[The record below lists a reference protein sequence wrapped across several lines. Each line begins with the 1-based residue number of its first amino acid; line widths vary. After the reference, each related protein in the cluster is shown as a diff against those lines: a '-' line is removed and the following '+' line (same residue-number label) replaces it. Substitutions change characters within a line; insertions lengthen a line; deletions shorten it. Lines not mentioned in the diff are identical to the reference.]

1 MVRRKKLTY
10 LLIFP
15 QHGNGCVY
23 AHWDIPTTWEWVRLC
38 SLGQVIGG
46 GTPSTEIKAYWDK
59 GTISWITPADMGEHR
74 TKYISFT
81 QRKISELG
89 LSQSSATLMPPNS
102 IVLSSRA
109 PIGYL
114 GITKI
119 PLCTNQ
125 GCKSVVPYLQESVE
139 YLYYAIMMAIPNIKE
154 RASGTTFKEISGKG
168 FGQTLIPLPPLC
180 EQNRIA
186 ALLIQTENKFT
197 IIQSSYNDISRR
209 IEILKYKILDSFF
222 GEDSRY
228 KSYYENEQKLG
239 EILKYEQPA
248 KYIVN
253 STNYSDDFATPVLT
267 PGKTFILGYTN
278 EKEGI
283 YHVNGEKVI
292 IFDDFTTASRLVDF
306 NFKVKSSAMKILT
319 ISNQE
324 LFDVEYMYLLL
335 QTIHVNNNT
344 HKRYWISDFAT
355 RKVKIHTIQ
364 EQTLIVKEIKRLYSI
379 IEKVVG

>member
-1 MVRRKKLTY
+1 MKL
-10 LLIFP
+10 LL
-15 QHGNGCVY
+15 H
-23 AHWDIPTTWEWVRLC
+23 
-38 SLGQVIGG
+38 
-46 GTPSTEIKAYWDK
+46 
-59 GTISWITPADMGEHR
+59 
-74 TKYISFT
+74 
-81 QRKISELG
+81 
-89 LSQSSATLMPPNS
+89 
-102 IVLSSRA
+102 
-109 PIGYL
+109 
-114 GITKI
+114 
-119 PLCTNQ
+119 
-125 GCKSVVPYLQESVE
+125 
-139 YLYYAIMMAIPNIKE
+139 
-154 RASGTTFKEISGKG
+154 
-168 FGQTLIPLPPLC
+168 
-180 EQNRIA
+180 
-186 ALLIQTENKFT
+186 
-197 IIQSSYNDISRR
+197 
-209 IEILKYKILDSFF
+209 
-222 GEDSRY
+222 

>member
-1 MVRRKKLTY
+1 MFNSYYEKINDTTHKINFNEPLNTTGCIWLKGNQLFLPMETAKVLPSPTFEYIDIDAIDNKQGKVKKPKVIQTINAPSRAKRKIFDGSTLFSMVRPYLRNIAYINKDNASCIASTGFYVCTPQPFVLPKYLYYLMSSSYVVNGINFFMKGDNSPSVRADQIESFLFPVPSVSYQKKAIIVLEK
-10 LLIFP
+10 LF
-15 QHGNGCVY
+15 
-23 AHWDIPTTWEWVRLC
+23 A
-38 SLGQVIGG
+38 
-46 GTPSTEIKAYWDK
+46 
-59 GTISWITPADMGEHR
+59 
-74 TKYISFT
+74 
-81 QRKISELG
+81 KISEI
-89 LSQSSATLMPPNS
+89 SKS
-102 IVLSSRA
+102 
-109 PIGYL
+109 
-114 GITKI
+114 
-119 PLCTNQ
+119 TN
-125 GCKSVVPYLQESVE
+125 
-139 YLYYAIMMAIPNIKE
+139 
-154 RASGTTFKEISGKG
+154 EIYSL
-168 FGQTLIPLPPLC
+168 T
-180 EQNRIA
+180 EQLR
-186 ALLIQTENKFT
+186 
-197 IIQSSYNDISRR
+197 
-209 IEILKYKILDSFF
+209 YKILDFFF
-222 GEDSRY
+222 GNNSRY

-364 EQTLIVKEIKRLYSI
+364 EQTFIVKEIKRLYSI

>member
-1 MVRRKKLTY
+1 MNGETKK
-10 LLIFP
+10 INVPF
-15 QHGNGCVY
+15 
-23 AHWDIPTTWEWVRLC
+23 DIPTTWEWVRLC

-186 ALLIQTENKFT
+186 DLLIQTENKFT

-364 EQTLIVKEIKRLYSI
+364 EQTFIVKEIKRLYSI